1 MSDRCPTQ
9 DRSRFLPSLGFH
21 SFVDIQ
27 ERKGED
33 FLSLANLY
41 YDYLPI
47 GYKVWQFCLKDNS
60 VAIGFL
66 SVVIYLSGE
75 RYPGKSRTY
84 VRTPYERCVLW
95 PVLLLPLNCLSSFT
109 RTISRQVHFEERRA
123 SRSGMLLCSA
133 VHPNIAF
140 LPRNRACTSCL
151 RASLTPSCGWKSMS
165 CGKGHKNT
173 HVPLLLVGR
182 LVGCQT
188 SINLWH
194 AP

>member
-84 VRTPYERCVLW
+84 VRTPYERCVLL
-95 PVLLLPLNCLSSFT
+95 PALLLLLLNCLSSFT

-123 SRSGMLLCSA
+123 SRSRMLLCSA
-133 VHPNIAF
+133 PKHCVFAPKPCLHF
-140 LPRNRACTSCL
+140 LPAGLFDAVVWLEKYVLWQGAQKHTHL
-151 RASLTPSCGWKSMS
+151 PPLGW
-165 CGKGHKNT
+165 
-173 HVPLLLVGR
+173 